1 MRVLLAGL
9 MMLVLCGCATEGVS
23 VRRLPD
29 ETPAADNAAA
39 IARMQAASGEMGGA
53 ATGIGATGARSTGA
67 SAAGAG
73 ATQGGA
79 GGVGRT
85 PAAPAASGVAGGANA
100 PGASAGGGSASDSNA
115 PTGGGV
121 NSQGQPA
128 ATGGTSSSSPST
140 AAGDADALPPL
151 TPDDAP
157 SMYTYDPFE
166 RINRFTYRFNA
177 RFDEH
182 VFLPVTNGYRRV
194 PTPVRSSVHNFFR
207 NLGEITS
214 TANYILQWRL
224 GNGARSLGRFVVN
237 TTLGIGGLFDVASKI
252 KLPGEPTGFAAT
264 LSTWGVHPGPYLVIP
279 LLGPSTLRD
288 GIGFLGDYG
297 LEYGINFVD
306 LYRGYQSYGLGVVNA
321 VDQRANID
329 FRYYG
334 SGSPF
339 EYETIRFLYVHRDLI
354 QDEALRGRGRHK
366 PQDPGQPAGK

>member
-1 MRVLLAGL
+1 MAGAVAMRGLLAVGL
-9 MMLVLCGCATEGVS
+9 MVLVLCGCATEGVN

-85 PAAPAASGVAGGANA
+85 PAAPA
-100 PGASAGGGSASDSNA
+100 
-115 PTGGGV
+115 
-121 NSQGQPA
+121 
-128 ATGGTSSSSPST
+128 ST

-151 TPDDAP
+151 TPADAP

-166 RINRFTYRFNA
+166 RINRFTYRVNA

-182 VFLPVTNGYRRV
+182 VFLPVTNGYRRI

-224 GNGARSLGRFVVN
+224 GNGARSLGRFVIN